1 MPNLNSSVPCKSGT
15 RSSNQKHPHPRVISA
30 QSVAKDQLVKYNLH
44 IACTFLNSPPK
55 SLRLGRMNPSTRKLV
70 SAPSCTLQAPEPRVR
85 CSAARPDPFGRST
98 GRTAAAAGRRS
109 PCPNCQKPKEGS
121 KRRKLSILTAGKL
134 PSSRGKRAK
143 RTRKKREKLQWFQ
156 SHLDPNKT
164 EYTKKEAC
172 ELIEEYMER
181 FTAELEQI
189 ELRNSIKG
197 RQGRQHESREAVIK
211 QTMERERLL
220 YEGYG
225 IEIPDIVNSKHLKFF
240 REWDGD
246 LKKLP
251 NIKMRKLSFRDA
263 VCIHTEVSDVEAEE
277 QPNKTEDVAS

>member
-109 PCPNCQKPKEGS
+109 PWCVSGRQGGGGGRGSRYPRLPAAKHRGVFSFLFSPNCQKPKEGS

-143 RTRKKREKLQWFQ
+143 RTRKKSKCCVTLCTHRR
-156 SHLDPNKT
+156 T
-164 EYTKKEAC
+164 AC
-172 ELIEEYMER
+172 M
-181 FTAELEQI
+181 
-189 ELRNSIKG
+189 
-197 RQGRQHESREAVIK
+197 
-211 QTMERERLL
+211 
-220 YEGYG
+220 
-225 IEIPDIVNSKHLKFF
+225 
-240 REWDGD
+240 W
-246 LKKLP
+246 
-251 NIKMRKLSFRDA
+251 
-263 VCIHTEVSDVEAEE
+263 
-277 QPNKTEDVAS
+277 